1 MARFKL
7 HARRIFSALISSSL
21 LAATTACSSTPT
33 HWQKEDWAKLSPEDA
48 HAVCEQRAK
57 MSVGTNGMTADDE
70 AIAPR
75 WSEYMKECMASRGYK
90 LVRGRDATVAEQ
102 TPQKDDSRGPASVAP
117 ANE

>member
-1 MARFKL
+1 MARF
-7 HARRIFSALISSSL
+7 IIGLISSSL
-21 LAATTACSSTPT
+21 LVATTACSSAPT

-90 LVRGRDATVAEQ
+90 LVRGRDATVADQ
-102 TPQKDDSRGPASVAP
+102 ALQKDDSRGPASVAP
-117 ANE
+117 AKE